1 MFIKN
6 SFRITILLSC
16 LLFLLSAC
24 ELTKSREKIY
34 LENAKKVAT
43 EKDWSEV
50 ISQIQKFIAIED
62 QASTQDKKEAWF
74 LLSEATGSLGQLKES
89 AEILELMI
97 QDRAYNNEV
106 IVEIYKRLIRLYD
119 RSYNFRAAADTRVKL
134 INYKKID
141 ENEAASILLK
151 AGLNYQ
157 NIKRY
162 REANKIFDS
171 ALLKVKDSAL
181 KAEIYY
187 YKAYGQTVF
196 NEMDTAQEYL
206 REALKSENINDK
218 IKGQIYYL
226 NGDIFEWKKK
236 YSEAYENYQKA
247 LSLYPN
253 RMFVQKRIDFLEKK
267 HAKYLKL
274 DIKAKEREED
284 SAKKEKSREQAETEI
299 QKTEALKK
307 EVNAVENE
315 TSQTN

>member
-171 ALLKVKDSAL
+171 ALLKVKDPAL

-196 NEMDTAQEYL
+196 NEMDTAQVYIK
-206 REALKSENINDK
+206 EALKSENINDK

-226 NGDIFEWKKK
+226 NGDIFEWKKN
-236 YSEAYENYQKA
+236 YLEAYENYQKA
-247 LSLYPN
+247 LPLYPN

-267 HAKYLKL
+267 HAKYLKRE
-274 DIKAKEREED
+274 IQAKEIEED
-284 SAKKEKSREQAETEI
+284 STKQA
-299 QKTEALKK
+299 EALKK
-307 EVNAVENE
+307 DINAVENKTSE
-315 TSQTN
+315 TN